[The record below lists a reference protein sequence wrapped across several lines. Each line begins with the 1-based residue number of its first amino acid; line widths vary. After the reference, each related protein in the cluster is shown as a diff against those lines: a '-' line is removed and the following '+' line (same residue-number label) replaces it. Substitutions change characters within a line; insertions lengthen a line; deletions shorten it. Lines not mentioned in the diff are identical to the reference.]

1 MKVNVYAA
9 TYDAGYIYFQKAII
23 FSTYGE
29 TYTTRDRKYAGVPLT
44 FKHISTLVY
53 DFHMSQT
60 QYRRDY
66 TTFPDDFALRMC
78 GYNNR
83 SRTVLMLHGLHAGR
97 KTEKRDIKNNNSA
110 DSFTL
115 V

>member
-9 TYDAGYIYFQKAII
+9 TYDAGYIYSQKAII

-29 TYTTRDRKYAGVPLT
+29 TYTRDRKYAGVPLT
-44 FKHISTLVY
+44 FQHIGTLVY
-53 DFHMSQT
+53 DFRMSQT

-66 TTFPDDFALRMC
+66 TKFPDDFASRMC
-78 GYNNR
+78 GYNNK
-83 SRTVLMLHGLHAGR
+83 SRTMFMLHCLHAGR
-97 KTEKRDIKNNNSA
+97 KTEKRDIKNNNSV